1 MIFLILLL
9 TFTTSIHIIQGD
21 SYCIGPCSNPRIE
34 KYETICCN
42 PHNLGDIVKIESDNN
57 RQKYLLCPTTIPSGC
72 QQPMYHSCNDIQQ
85 YNPSL
90 QSGYYNIIL
99 TNGSIDTI
107 YCDMD
112 GSYCD
117 GKGGWTRVA
126 YLNMTEPGSTCPP
139 GLSLQLHS
147 NINHGVCGRPNPS
160 NAGCDS
166 TFFSSKGFNY
176 SNVCGHLRGYQFGSV
191 DAFHL
196 VSVDSFYVEGVSLTY
211 GNSPRKHIWTFAS
224 GEDDFEAGDDDCP
237 CNNGSNQPIPLFVG
251 NDYYCESGNS
261 VHDYETKLYSM
272 DALWDGEQCNGIE
285 YPCCSASN
293 MPWFLKSLSET
304 VTDDIELRVCSDQGL
319 NNEGNPLDII
329 ELFIK

>member
-9 TFTTSIHIIQGD
+9 IFTTSIHIIQGD
-21 SYCIGPCSNPRIE
+21 SYCIGPCSNPHIE

-42 PHNLGDIVKIESDNN
+42 PHNLGDIVKIKSDNN

-117 GKGGWTRVA
+117 GKGGWTRVV
-126 YLNMTEPGSTCPP
+126 YLNMTETGSTCPP
-139 GLSLQLHS
+139 GLLHS

-166 TFFSSKGFNY
+166 TFFSRKGFNY

-211 GNSPRKHIWTFAS
+211 GNSPCNHIWTFAS

-237 CNNGSNQPIPLFVG
+237 CNNGSNQPIPSFVG
-251 NDYYCESGNS
+251 NGYYCESGNS
-261 VHDYETKLYSM
+261 VHDYETMAYLKQNNM
-272 DALWDGEQCNGIE
+272 DILFH
-285 YPCCSASN
+285 Y
-293 MPWFLKSLSET
+293 T
-304 VTDDIELRVCSDQGL
+304 VLHPTKHKWNIVNYIPFMLCGMENSVM
-319 NNEGNPLDII
+319 E
-329 ELFIK
+329 